1 MQPNGCASSL
11 LHIRVPFTFA
21 LRGAD
26 NGTTPNCKIFT
37 RTCVLLITTKNKKLF
52 KIDQQGHD
60 ESLEIFYVNITNQ
73 FILDKAVLSTLAK
86 RGEEYSTITTCR
98 LLTYLCVTWAEN
110 KLVSKITQRK
120 HDSSVVIFF
129 TFLEQCGSIYLQAG
143 CLLYTSPSPRD

>member
-110 KLVSKITQRK
+110 KLVSKITRSMFYK
-120 HDSSVVIFF
+120 KRSESLASLDFAFLDSC
-129 TFLEQCGSIYLQAG
+129 FLFLMMHFG
-143 CLLYTSPSPRD
+143 